1 MREPKRTRQGTSTA
15 GSRVRLRQA
24 PVRGISL
31 AAVTGMRVVAAVLA
45 ALLAGLLVGGAS
57 AAAQEPPRASASA
70 ATLSMRVLGVGQQAL
85 LRSGRLRVRVRTTRT
100 SRVRLAATAQTGTGR
115 PVTLARGRTVRVRR
129 TRTVALRLT
138 RAGRRAVASCSVT
151 RLAVVARSTRL
162 RARLPRTPAFTGATR
177 RVRRTVLRNSS
188 ACRGATGGGPT
199 AIRAG
204 SASAD
209 LTPPIGTPMFA
220 YTARSGLANPENT
233 PSLGLQVLADPDS
246 GLYAKSF
253 VASRGIHTRVR
264 ARAIVLETPAGKF
277 ALVHADLGGLPY
289 AMTQAVLQRIADT
302 GVRADRLL
310 ISATHTHSST
320 GPIWP
325 GGSQGYAAL
334 GGDLFDARVF
344 ALTADGIAEA
354 IRAANDRLAPARV
367 GIGSAEVRDASR
379 NRNTDPFARNADVP
393 TDPAARKAVSINP
406 ALSVIRVDA
415 ADGRPLGVWS
425 NFAVHT
431 TSFGDENLLFSGD
444 NAAFTERIVES
455 AIRRD
460 AVARG
465 APPTGDVVNVWTNGA
480 EGDISPNGDADH
492 PGDDVGDPPVPEAH
506 ASQEERDPLQYVA
519 NSFGKAHLTGE
530 RVARGVLR
538 AWEDAGRRMQGT
550 LAIDSRRVFL
560 AFDGTPADGEPVG
573 PIAVLGGGI
582 VQDGFCSPF
591 DNAAG
596 PGQGRKF
603 PGLAGAELVPNVGP
617 VSVWRIGS
625 LALSAFS
632 AEVTQQMGRRI
643 GQAVL
648 ANAGDG
654 VDRHALVGL
663 TNAYQSYAATPE
675 EYDACH
681 YEGSFT
687 LWGRRQGPR
696 LRDVAVAL
704 TRSLF
709 GAPPPPSAGEPPA
722 QPLPQ
727 PPAPGPGPTPDAG
740 TVVEQPAETVGR
752 FGRATFRWR
761 GGNPQVDAPRG
772 RTFVSLQRRTGAGGF
787 ETVATDDSFRDT
799 VERDENDVWTERFQ
813 FSECSPEGTYR
824 FRVTGQA
831 DRGGGPAP
839 YEVVSRPFRVER
851 LTTLKADAPVV
862 DVTDVSVRALY
873 PDPGEDALL
882 ALPRRV
888 RSGTVL
894 LEVRAP
900 GQRPRRVKAHPD
912 ASGTF
917 TATVWP
923 GASVDVVEVRDACG
937 NAGR

>member
-1 MREPKRTRQGTSTA
+1 M
-15 GSRVRLRQA
+15 
-24 PVRGISL
+24 
-31 AAVTGMRVVAAVLA
+31 TGMRFVAAVLA
-45 ALLAGLLVGGAS
+45 ALSAGLVVGGAP
-57 AAAQEPPRASASA
+57 AAAQEPPRASAGA

-115 PVTLARGRTVRVRR
+115 PVTLARSRTVRVRR

-138 RAGRRAVASCSVT
+138 RAGRRAVASCAVT
-151 RLAVVARSTRL
+151 RLAVIARSTRL
-162 RARLPRTPAFTGATR
+162 RARPRRAPAFTGATR
-177 RVRRTVLRNSS
+177 RVRRTVSRNSS
-188 ACRGATGGGPT
+188 ACRAAGGGATE
-199 AIRAG
+199 IRAG

-209 LTPPIGTPMFA
+209 LTPPVGTPMFA

-277 ALVHADLGGLPY
+277 ALAHADLGGLPY
-289 AMTQAVLQRIADT
+289 ALTQAVLERIADT

-344 ALTADGIAEA
+344 ALTADGIAQA

-367 GIGSAEVRDASR
+367 GVASTDVRDASR
-379 NRNTDPFARNADVP
+379 NRNSEPFARNPDVP
-393 TDPAARKAVSINP
+393 TDPAARKAASINP
-406 ALSVIRVDA
+406 ALSVIRVDT

-431 TSFGDENLLFSGD
+431 TSFGDGNLLFSGD
-444 NAAFTERIVES
+444 NAGYTERIVES

-465 APPTGDVVNVWTNGA
+465 APPAGDVVNVWTNGA
-480 EGDISPNGDADH
+480 EGDISPNGDADQ
-492 PGDDVGDPPVPEAH
+492 PGDDVGDPPTPEAR
-506 ASQEERDPLQYVA
+506 ASQEERDPMQYVA

-538 AWEDAGRRMQGT
+538 AWEDAGRNMRGT

-603 PGLAGAELVPNVGP
+603 PGLVGTELVPNVGP
-617 VSVWRIGS
+617 VSVWRIGP

-648 ANAGDG
+648 DNAGQG
-654 VDRHALVGL
+654 VDRFALVGL
-663 TNAYQSYAATPE
+663 TNAYQSYASTPE

-696 LRDVAVAL
+696 MRDVAVAL

-709 GAPPPPSAGEPPA
+709 GAPPAPSAAEPPA

-727 PPAPGPGPTPDAG
+727 PPTPGPGATPDAG
-740 TVVEQPAETVGR
+740 AVVEQPAETIGR

-772 RTFVSLQRRTGAGGF
+772 QTLVSLQRRADDGGF
-787 ETVATDDSFRDT
+787 ATVATDDSFRDT
-799 VERDENDVWTERFQ
+799 VERDDSDVWTERFQ
-813 FSECSPEGTYR
+813 FSECSAEGTYR

-831 DRGGGPAP
+831 DRGAGPAP
-839 YEVVSRPFRVER
+839 YAVTSRPFRVER
-851 LTTLKADAPVV
+851 LTTLKADPPVV
-862 DVTDVSVRALY
+862 NGTDVSVRALY

-900 GQRPRRVKAHPD
+900 GQRPRRVTARPD
-912 ASGTF
+912 AAGTF
-917 TATVWP
+917 KATVWP
-923 GASVDVVEVRDACG
+923 GASVDVVEVRDACD
-937 NAGR
+937 NTGR